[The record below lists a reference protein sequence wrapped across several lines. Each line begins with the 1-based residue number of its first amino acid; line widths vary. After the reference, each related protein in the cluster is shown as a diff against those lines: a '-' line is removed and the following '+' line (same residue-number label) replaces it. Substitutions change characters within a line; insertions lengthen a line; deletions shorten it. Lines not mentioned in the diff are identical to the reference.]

1 MLKDNLQLRKDIR
14 DKLKSEGIN
23 IHYRQNK
30 QLNRLTFYN
39 RDFRWEFLT
48 LTKRVIISTYD
59 KPFSIQIEEY
69 VKDTISEEKR
79 EIG

>member
-30 QLNRLTFYN
+30 QLNRLTFYT

-59 KPFSIQIEEY
+59 KPFIIQIEEY
-69 VKDTISEEKR
+69 VKNTIGEEKR
-79 EIG
+79 EIR